1 MDLFLLEHKKLWRKK
16 LTKISVLLCFVY
28 VVIFGGIL
36 SFQWFSFG
44 SSGDHT
50 SAFGNNFD
58 GYTVIRGSQEYA
70 RSFGGELTD
79 ETLQQLVRDYQRM
92 EAAGMEKELEYT
104 DWHIVNSWLGM
115 LYPELKDPN
124 SYKIMM
130 SYVNPAQL
138 TNFYERRQHAIG
150 EFLEISGQT
159 GDEREYLLQ
168 MEQEVGKPL
177 PYEWT
182 EGWSVLLGS
191 MIADIGI
198 VMALFLA
205 IVLSSLFSGEW
216 TDRTSSLVLTTSNG
230 WRKIALAKIFTGI
243 AFTVELFAL
252 LAAGNL
258 VTQIFFM
265 GTSGWDMPIQNIKLI
280 AIAPVNMLQAELYE
294 YAFAL
299 LGAIGYAGIVM
310 FLSAAVKSNV
320 LSLLLSLAA
329 VYGPMMIAGY
339 LPYGAQKALDLLP
352 LVGSS
357 ADIFRTNTFRVFGK
371 IIWSPYLLITVPVL
385 IGIFCMPFTVKRWS
399 RRMKV

>member
-1 MDLFLLEHKKLWRKK
+1 MNLFLLEHKKLWRKR

-28 VVIFGGIL
+28 VVVFGGIL

-58 GYTVIRGSQEYA
+58 GYAVVKGSQEYA

-79 ETLQQLVRDYQRM
+79 ETLQELVRDYQRM
-92 EAAGMEKELEYT
+92 EAAGMEKELEHT
-104 DWHIVNSWLGM
+104 DWHIVNNWLGM

-130 SYVNPAQL
+130 RYVNPDKLAD
-138 TNFYERRQHAIG
+138 FYERRKRVIS
-150 EFLEISGQT
+150 EFLEVNGQT
-159 GDEREYLLQ
+159 GTEREYLLQ

-177 PYEWT
+177 RYEWT

-191 MIADIGI
+191 MLADIGM

-216 TDRTSSLVLTTSNG
+216 SDRTSTLVLTTPNG
-230 WRKIALAKIFTGI
+230 WQRLALAKIFTGV

-258 VTQIFFM
+258 VTQIFYM
-265 GTSGWDMPIQNIKLI
+265 GTSGWDMPIQTIKLI
-280 AIAPVNMLQAELYE
+280 AIAPVNMLQAEIYE

-299 LGAIGYAGIVM
+299 LGAIGYAGVVM
-310 FLSAAVKSNV
+310 FLSAAVRSNV

-339 LPYGAQKALDLLP
+339 LPFGAQKALDLLP

-357 ADIFRTNTFRVFGK
+357 ADIFRTNTFCVFGK
-371 IIWSPYLLITVPVL
+371 LIWSPYLLITVPVM
-385 IGIFCMPFTVKRWS
+385 IGVLCMPFAVRKWS
-399 RRMKV
+399 KRMKV

>member
-1 MDLFLLEHKKLWRKK
+1 MNLFLLEHKKLWRKR

-28 VVIFGGIL
+28 VVVFGGIL

-58 GYTVIRGSQEYA
+58 GYAVVKGSQEYA

-79 ETLQQLVRDYQRM
+79 ETLQELVRDYQRM
-92 EAAGMEKELEYT
+92 EAAGMEKELEHT
-104 DWHIVNSWLGM
+104 DWHIVNNWLGM

-130 SYVNPAQL
+130 SYVNPDKLAD
-138 TNFYERRQHAIG
+138 FYERRQRVIS
-150 EFLEISGQT
+150 EFLEVNGQT
-159 GDEREYLLQ
+159 GTEREYLLQ

-177 PYEWT
+177 RYEWT

-191 MIADIGI
+191 MLADIGM

-216 TDRTSSLVLTTSNG
+216 SDRTSTLVLTTPNG
-230 WRKIALAKIFTGI
+230 WQRLALAKIFTGV

-258 VTQIFFM
+258 VTQIFYM
-265 GTSGWDMPIQNIKLI
+265 GTSGWDMPIQTIKLI
-280 AIAPVNMLQAELYE
+280 AIAPVNMLQAEIYE

-299 LGAIGYAGIVM
+299 LGAIGYAGVVM
-310 FLSAAVKSNV
+310 FLSAAVRSNV

-339 LPYGAQKALDLLP
+339 LPFGAQKALDLLP
-352 LVGSS
+352 LVGSP
-357 ADIFRTNTFRVFGK
+357 ADIFRTNTFCVFGK
-371 IIWSPYLLITVPVL
+371 LIWSPYLLITVPVM
-385 IGIFCMPFTVKRWS
+385 IGVLCMPFAVRKWS
-399 RRMKV
+399 KRMKV